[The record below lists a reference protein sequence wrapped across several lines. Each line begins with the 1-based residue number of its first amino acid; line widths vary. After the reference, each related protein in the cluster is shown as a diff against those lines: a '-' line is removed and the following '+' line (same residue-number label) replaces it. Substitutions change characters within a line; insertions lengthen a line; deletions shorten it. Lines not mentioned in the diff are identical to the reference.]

1 MGDVITTRDMAS
13 MLFDALA
20 TDKQPSEMLSEFP
33 MQWSESCEPVL
44 EEARYVKISAKA
56 WLGIVGMIA
65 SLEDA
70 LKEKN
75 E

>member
-33 MQWSESCEPVL
+33 MQGSESCEP